1 MRRVP
6 RESWSTRVVI
16 LTNEAGEDV
25 ARAICRSVDASV
37 VVDTNGRPIG
47 DDHVVVQIAETL
59 KEEEVPSGWMWSMH
73 SWPIKRV
80 FLNGASLYDH
90 DQTDMYRR
98 AMNAQNQKPRKGSR
112 SYKTTCERRN
122 VDIPP
127 KRERVL
133 STKATHEVST
143 KSCCE
148 RNCIQPFP
156 RSEIEAIRSELHM
169 NGGVYNRKSV
179 LLEVHRQIHKDN
191 NGKEW
196 ITLKGREVCPSA
208 WQTIHAIS
216 RATYYRYKE
225 MATLG
230 KQAEDH
236 GNLRSKKPRMHTM
249 QATATLRVMIG
260 DDADRMPNRT
270 RTLNSG
276 ERVPAMVLP
285 SAFRWKDQLPKINET
300 NVAMNLKPISASNLS
315 RIRKESFLEY
325 APKGRGDSFARCGTC
340 DEYKQLRSACTPMS
354 IQWEKW
360 EKVLENHLAG
370 QKAHR
375 ELYYAHRYISEY
387 PEKMVTIIH
396 DKMDHSKTA
405 SPHFSHK
412 SKATE
417 SFMKLPV
424 AITGMIAHGHGDV
437 RYAHYGLDIYPMN
450 PNHTIGSIAKLLRDL
465 EGVRRNASR
474 CLFTEEG
481 SNRH

>member
-1 MRRVP
+1 M
-6 RESWSTRVVI
+6 
-16 LTNEAGEDV
+16 
-25 ARAICRSVDASV
+25 
-37 VVDTNGRPIG
+37 VDTNGRPIG
-47 DDHVVVQIAETL
+47 DDHVAVQIAETL

-98 AMNAQNQKPRKGSR
+98 AMNAQNQKPRKNSR
-112 SYKTTCERRN
+112 SYKTTRERRN

-133 STKATHEVST
+133 STEAIHEVST

-148 RNCIQPFP
+148 RNCVQPFP
-156 RSEIEAIRSELHM
+156 RSEIKAIRLELHV

-191 NGKEW
+191 NEKEW

-230 KQAEDH
+230 KQAEGH
-236 GNLRSKKPRMHTM
+236 GNLGSKKPRMHTM

-260 DDADRMPNRT
+260 DDADRMSNRT
-270 RTLNSG
+270 RTLNSK

-315 RIRKESFLEY
+315 RIQKESFLEY

-354 IQWEKW
+354 IQREKW

-375 ELYYAHRYISEY
+375 ELYYAH
-387 PEKMVTIIH
+387 
-396 DKMDHSKTA
+396 
-405 SPHFSHK
+405 
-412 SKATE
+412 
-417 SFMKLPV
+417 
-424 AITGMIAHGHGDV
+424 
-437 RYAHYGLDIYPMN
+437 
-450 PNHTIGSIAKLLRDL
+450 
-465 EGVRRNASR
+465 
-474 CLFTEEG
+474 
-481 SNRH
+481 